1 MKSLFGNLSPC
12 CLAANEFC
20 KLFKTGR
27 GWFFFSVL
35 YYFIPQVDSSSF
47 FPTELQASS
56 QMAGNGIT
64 WSTRGLSWCNRDQTL
79 IRLLLMKCLSGFK
92 NNWVWHCAW
101 HSAEEM
107 KEKNCLYVNGH
118 EPEAELAPLL
128 QVTWLVFN
136 PYRKSRAGIV
146 LWLLQI
152 RKLRLKEVRQCDN
165 YRLVLQLKRNF

>member
-20 KLFKTGR
+20 KLSKTGG

-47 FPTELQASS
+47 FPTEVQASS

-79 IRLLLMKCLSGFK
+79 IRLLWMKYLSGFK
-92 NNWVWHCAW
+92 
-101 HSAEEM
+101 
-107 KEKNCLYVNGH
+107 KN
-118 EPEAELAPLL
+118 
-128 QVTWLVFN
+128 
-136 PYRKSRAGIV
+136 
-146 LWLLQI
+146 
-152 RKLRLKEVRQCDN
+152 
-165 YRLVLQLKRNF
+165 

>member
-20 KLFKTGR
+20 KLSKTGG

-47 FPTELQASS
+47 FSTEVQASS

-79 IRLLLMKCLSGFK
+79 IRLLWMKYLSGFK
-92 NNWVWHCAW
+92 KKLSLTLCLTQCWRN
-101 HSAEEM
+101 EG
-107 KEKNCLYVNGH
+107 KNCLYVNGH

-128 QVTWLVFN
+128 QVTRLVFN
-136 PYRKSRAGIV
+136 SYRKSRAGIV

-152 RKLRLKEVRQCDN
+152 RKLRLKEVRQCDSC
-165 YRLVLQLKRNF
+165 RLVLQLKRNF